1 MRYTIC
7 HLEFEEDILQFYTL
21 PTPLFECDK
30 RSRCH
35 IYSHRSNASGI
46 LRDKTLT
53 FDR

>member
-21 PTPLFECDK
+21 PKPLFECDK
-30 RSRCH
+30 KRRCR
-35 IYSHRSNASGI
+35 IYSHRSDTSGI
-46 LRDKTLT
+46 LRDKTLA